1 VKFSTIVKFA
11 TSAATGFAGARALIA
26 REQLP
31 QEIPPAVREPL
42 ERAGAKLRAARTG
55 ATSILVEVERARA
68 AAEQELTADYLRRQ
82 GRAVPSGKP
91 SEGATDEPAAHE
103 A

>member
-1 VKFSTIVKFA
+1 VKFLTLLKFA
-11 TSAATGFAGARALIA
+11 TGAAAGFTGARTLIA

-42 ERAGAKLRAARTG
+42 ERAGAKLRAARTA
-55 ATSILVEVERARA
+55 ATSVLVEVERARA
-68 AAEQELTADYLRRQ
+68 AAEQELTVDYLQRQ
-82 GRAVPSGKP
+82 GRAEPSD
-91 SEGATDEPAAHE
+91 EATDEPAALE

>member
-1 VKFSTIVKFA
+1 MRFSTVLKLA
-11 TSAATGFAGARALIA
+11 LAAAAGYAGARALIA

-31 QEIPPAVREPL
+31 QEVPPAVRDPL
-42 ERAGAKLRAARTG
+42 ERAGARLRAARTG
-55 ATSILVEVERARA
+55 ATGVLVEVERARA

-82 GRAVPSGKP
+82 GRAPSTN
-91 SEGATDEPAAHE
+91 GATESDAPE